1 MFHKI
6 VSFLYILVA
15 LFIVVPL
22 CGCNS
27 GIKQFVKN
35 KVSNGDGTYADTGSS
50 GDNFFDDVGSNDG
63 AKKEES
69 KVVNKSVSS
78 VETPK
83 RKTKTFG
90 KRKYMARVNG
100 KGADVTRSRNI
111 ALVKNNK
118 DVNLISDNKEPQIT
132 NAAKSV
138 VVDNK
143 KHILT
148 ATTNPVF
155 ASNRHHNISASNSIE
170 YKINGLVKHMAAAVP
185 ATEKL
190 KISIVEFS
198 NFHDETTDF
207 TTYLYEELVTS
218 FSSNPKF
225 EVVDSI
231 NKIGKQSR
239 EIDAIVTGS
248 IMNLDDSV
256 KVNARLMLNKT
267 GMIVTAVSTSL
278 QKNKVIERLMEKK
291 HDIHKVESGK
301 GDLYSKIDDLA
312 RQIVSCLQQ
321 NKKYKLVL
329 LEFTDLNGRGN
340 TFSQFLSQELVTRL
354 FLANT
359 NRIEIVDNNIILEFI
374 KANHLSLQELA
385 YPEFS
390 KKLAESIGV
399 NSIVKGVITDLG
411 NSIKLNS
418 RIITA
423 ETGAIFGVAAV
434 DIVKDEKL
442 SKLLNEKPRVKSSDV
457 NEITTKNEIKE
468 DLGHVGPAGDVIFF
482 NEDFSRY
489 DEGQPLQEWGDGLVV
504 RKGEDEKFFLTSD
517 IDDFSVAKRVLQF
530 PGEFSFEFDVK
541 GSTKYWSSIRFK
553 DADGSVFSVS
563 FRLFQNILSV
573 TFPGPKQVKT
583 DIDINNYCKIKI
595 IRKNKLYELHTNGSL
610 LIVGSYSKYKPFNS
624 FEIHSAFNR
633 FQFTGFIGNNLV
645 EK

>member
-6 VSFLYILVA
+6 LPFMYILVM
-15 LFIVVPL
+15 LFVVVPL
-22 CGCNS
+22 CGCN
-27 GIKQFVKN
+27 GGLKRFVKN
-35 KVSNGDGTYADTGSS
+35 ELGHGDDTYADTGSS
-50 GDNFFDDVGSNDG
+50 SDNFFDDVGSDDG

-69 KVVNKSVSS
+69 EAVDKSVSS
-78 VETPK
+78 SETSK
-83 RKTKTFG
+83 SKTKTFG
-90 KRKYMARVNG
+90 RRKYMTRVNVED
-100 KGADVTRSRNI
+100 ADVTRSRNI
-111 ALVKNNK
+111 ALVQSKEDIK
-118 DVNLISDNKEPQIT
+118 LKTDNKEPQIT
-132 NAAKSV
+132 NVARSV
-138 VVDNK
+138 VVDSK

-155 ASNRHHNISASNSIE
+155 ASNRHHNISTSNGIE

-218 FSSNPKF
+218 FSSNSKF
-225 EVVDSI
+225 EVVDSV
-231 NKIGKQSR
+231 NRIGKQSK

-278 QKNKVIERLMEKK
+278 QKNKVIERLMETK
-291 HDIHKVESGK
+291 HDIHKVEAGN
-301 GDLYSKIDDLA
+301 GDLYSRIDDLA

-321 NKKYKLVL
+321 SKKYKLVL
-329 LEFTDLNGRGN
+329 LEFTDLNGRAN

-359 NRIEIVDNNIILEFI
+359 NRIEIVDNNIVLEFI
-374 KANHLSLQELA
+374 KANHISLQQLA

-390 KKLAESIGV
+390 KKLAESLGV

-411 NSIKLNS
+411 NSIKLNA

-442 SKLLNEKPRVKSSDV
+442 SKLLNEKPRVKSSV
-457 NEITTKNEIKE
+457 TKKITTKNEIKKE
-468 DLGHVGPAGDVIFF
+468 LGSVGSTGNGIFF
-482 NEDFSRY
+482 KEDFSRY
-489 DEGQPLQEWGDGLVV
+489 DDGQPLGEWGEGLVV
-504 RKGEDEKFFLTSD
+504 RKDEDDKSFLTSA
-517 IDDFSVAKRVLQF
+517 IDDFSVAKRELQF

-541 GSTKYWSSIRFK
+541 GSTKYWSSIRFR
-553 DADGSVFSVS
+553 DAEGSVFSVS

-583 DIDINNYCKIKI
+583 DIDINKYCKIKI
-595 IRKNKLYELHTNGSL
+595 VRKNKLYELHTNGSL

-633 FQFTGFIGNNLV
+633 FQFTGFIGNDLV